1 MTSDLAVHNGNG
13 ALSESVGWQLVQQA
27 QQLLDQPVNADEAQQ
42 FFTQV
47 RAVEEAMKAAQLS
60 SAAVVAMGRVRL
72 RAWARWGELL
82 GAPRPGRRRGDGP
95 RTPMDQR
102 AAEYRARRLAQAK
115 ALDPDA
121 FERYLSEDHN
131 EPPTQ
136 AGVLR
141 AIKRATGAAVRVP
154 PSTTT
159 YSDKHGRSETVIL
172 LAFTV
177 KRPSAETHIE
187 LMEQLNDEWEGRKL
201 SGNARVIQVD
211 LV

>member
-1 MTSDLAVHNGNG
+1 
-13 ALSESVGWQLVQQA
+13 
-27 QQLLDQPVNADEAQQ
+27 
-42 FFTQV
+42 
-47 RAVEEAMKAAQLS
+47 MKAAQLS

-82 GAPRPGRRRGDGP
+82 GAPRPGKRRGGGP

-121 FERYLSEDHN
+121 FERYLTGDHD

-141 AIKRATGAAVRVP
+141 AIKRATGAAGVKVP

-177 KRPSAETHIE
+177 KRADADTHIE
-187 LMEQLNDEWEGRKL
+187 LLEQLNDEWEGRKL